1 MSGDIRRFRRRL
13 FGGFDTTD
21 VMRYIQELAAQRNK
35 YKQTGDRLEKELIL
49 LNNEIRRLQGELD
62 VADRR
67 IMDIKVKTL
76 DEAADDL
83 SSLTETYSSMRA
95 EVETTT
101 DAISSELSRL
111 SATLSDLISVL
122 DKTGSRFSDIK
133 ALLENEKSEAAA
145 AFCARLKD

>member
-21 VMRYIQELAAQRNK
+21 VMRYIQELAAQRNT

-49 LNNEIRRLQGELD
+49 LNNEIRRLQSELD

-76 DEAADDL
+76 DEAAEDL
-83 SSLTETYSSMRA
+83 SSLTETYSSMRT
-95 EVETTT
+95 EVETAT

-111 SATLSDLISVL
+111 SATLSNLIDVL
-122 DKTGSRFSDIK
+122 DKTGARFSDIK

-145 AFCARLKD
+145 AFCARVKN